1 MPSDLRSSPAAALL
15 EPLAPG
21 TTVGSF
27 VLHEV
32 SSRDEFS
39 LRYRATASASAA
51 EVTIEEFAPAAISLR
66 RDDGTLWPR
75 SPAQAALWTEGRR
88 AFVQEAERFALVGHS
103 SLQALGPVWN
113 TPASAYRIRAWVG
126 GPTLAAAR
134 GAMAGPPTEDWLRRL
149 LAPMLDALHALHQA
163 GGLHGHVQPHG
174 VRLRAEATPV
184 LTDPAAVRLAIGD
197 RMPHLPPWPFPAFV
211 ASELRSPEP
220 GLSAGPWSDLYAVA
234 ALARFCIT
242 GSMDGEADRAWT
254 RIPAAGSA
262 AFVAVIER
270 ALADD
275 PRERPQSV
283 VEFRRDLEAA
293 VARQPLRGAPASSE
307 MPAAPRPVTLTGEV
321 DDEPQLPVWPRNG
334 PGDGATAGL
343 RSDTRGFGL
352 EPTLDEV
359 VGAGMR
365 APIVARMAP
374 RSSAMPGSARPQQTR
389 RWPAAVAG
397 AVVGAALTL
406 AATQGSHLMD
416 TAPLALSWISGL
428 TARGDADRP
437 PKDATVVTT
446 PAAAPPAAPAAPPAA
461 PAAVATASSDA
472 ASLAPLSVPAVQ
484 AAREPVAA
492 PVPQPAA
499 APSPPPRAIPPS
511 RVASLPPTPS
521 AACAPRTAFALYRCM
536 KQQCESTRYFA
547 HPQCVRLRATDELP

>member
-1 MPSDLRSSPAAALL
+1 MPSDLLSSPAAALL
-15 EPLAPG
+15 QPLAPG

-66 RDDGTLWPR
+66 RDDETLWPR
-75 SPAQAALWTEGRR
+75 SPAQAALWAEGRR
-88 AFVQEAERFALVGHS
+88 AFVQEAERFALVGHA

-113 TPASAYRIRAWVG
+113 TPASAYRISAWVG

-134 GAMAGPPTEDWLRRL
+134 GAMAEPPTEDWLRRL

-163 GGLHGHVQPHG
+163 GGLHGHVQPHN
-174 VRLRAEATPV
+174 VRLRAEAAPV

-211 ASELRSPEP
+211 ASELLSPEP
-220 GLSAGPWSDLYAVA
+220 GLAAGPWSDIYAVA

-254 RIPAAGSA
+254 RNPVAGSA

-275 PRERPQSV
+275 PRERPQSIA
-283 VEFRRDLEAA
+283 EFRRELEAA
-293 VARQPLRGAPASSE
+293 VARQSLRSAPAPAGL
-307 MPAAPRPVTLTGEV
+307 PAAPRPVVTLAGDV
-321 DDEPQLPVWPRNG
+321 GDEPQVPLWPRHG
-334 PGDGATAGL
+334 LHDGATSGL

-365 APIVARMAP
+365 MPIVARMAP
-374 RSSAMPGSARPQQTR
+374 RSSAVPAMARARQVR
-389 RWPAAVAG
+389 RWPAALAG
-397 AVVGAALTL
+397 AVVGGVLTL
-406 AATQGSHLMD
+406 VATQGSQLVD
-416 TAPLALSWISGL
+416 TAPQTLSWLSTL
-428 TARGDADRP
+428 VAQADTPMRPAETA
-437 PKDATVVTT
+437 
-446 PAAAPPAAPAAPPAA
+446 AAPAAIAAPSVVPAPAVSLDAAAVTPVPVPVPAAQAVLEPRPPA
-461 PAAVATASSDA
+461 PAAIPKPPS
-472 ASLAPLSVPAVQ
+472 
-484 AAREPVAA
+484 RET
-492 PVPQPAA
+492 
-499 APSPPPRAIPPS
+499 PPS
-511 RVASLPPTPS
+511 RVASLPPSPS

-536 KQQCESTRYFA
+536 KQQCESTRHYA

>member
-1 MPSDLRSSPAAALL
+1 MTPDFRSSPAVASL

-27 VLHEV
+27 VLQEL
-32 SSRDEFS
+32 SSRDDFS

-66 RDDGTLWPR
+66 REDGTLWPR

-88 AFVQEAERFALVGHS
+88 AFVQEAERFVRVGHP

-134 GAMAGPPTEDWLRRL
+134 GAMPEPPAEDWLRRL

-163 GGLHGHVQPHG
+163 GGLHGNVQPHS
-174 VRLRAEATPV
+174 VRLRAEATAV

-211 ASELRSPEP
+211 ASELLAPEP
-220 GLSAGPWSDLYAVA
+220 GLAAGPWSDIYAVA
-234 ALARFCIT
+234 ALARFCIS
-242 GSMDGEADRAWT
+242 GSMDGVADRAWM
-254 RIPAAGSA
+254 RVPAAGSA

-283 VEFRRDLEAA
+283 VEFRRELESA
-293 VARQPLRGAPASSE
+293 VARPPPRGAPASSDL
-307 MPAAPRPVTLTGEV
+307 PAAPPRPVTLTGEV
-321 DDEPQLPVWPRNG
+321 GDEPQVPLWPRSG
-334 PGDGATAGL
+334 LGEDARSAL
-343 RSDTRGFGL
+343 RSDTRGFGV

-359 VGAGMR
+359 VSAGMR
-365 APIVARMAP
+365 TPIVARMAP
-374 RSSAMPGSARPQQTR
+374 RASAMPALVRPQKAR

-397 AVVGAALTL
+397 ALVGSALTL
-406 AATQGSHLMD
+406 AVTQGSHLMD
-416 TAPLALSWISGL
+416 TAPSALSWVSEFV
-428 TARGDADRP
+428 ARTDEDRQPSTPEVVAAPVAAP
-437 PKDATVVTT
+437 PL
-446 PAAAPPAAPAAPPAA
+446 APPAAASAA
-461 PAAVATASSDA
+461 ATDASDA
-472 ASLAPLSVPAVQ
+472 ASVAPVSALAVQ
-484 AAREPVAA
+484 AASEPDALPETKAA
-492 PVPQPAA
+492 VL
-499 APSPPPRAIPPS
+499 PSPPPLATPPS
-511 RVASLPPTPS
+511 RVASLPSSPS
-521 AACAPRTAFALYRCM
+521 AACAPRTAFSLYRCM
-536 KQQCESTRYFA
+536 KLQCESARYYP

>member
-1 MPSDLRSSPAAALL
+1 MPSDLLSSPAAALL
-15 EPLAPG
+15 LPLAPG

-51 EVTIEEFAPAAISLR
+51 EVTIEEYAPAAISLR

-75 SPAQAALWTEGRR
+75 SPAQTALWSEGRR
-88 AFVQEAERFALVGHS
+88 AFVQEAERFALVGHA

-126 GPTLAAAR
+126 GPTLAAAL
-134 GAMAGPPTEDWLRRL
+134 GAMAEPPTEDWLRRL

-163 GGLHGHVQPHG
+163 GGLHGHVQPHN
-174 VRLRAEATPV
+174 VRLRAEAAPV

-211 ASELRSPEP
+211 ASELLSPEP
-220 GLSAGPWSDLYAVA
+220 GLAAGPWSDIYAVA

-254 RIPAAGSA
+254 RIPVAGSA

-283 VEFRRDLEAA
+283 AEFRRELEAA
-293 VARQPLRGAPASSE
+293 IARQPVRGAPVPVDL
-307 MPAAPRPVTLTGEV
+307 PAAPRPVTLTGEV
-321 DDEPQLPVWPRNG
+321 GDEPQVPFWPR
-334 PGDGATAGL
+334 DGVAESATSGL
-343 RSDTRGFGL
+343 RSDTRGFGM

-359 VGAGMR
+359 VSAGMR
-365 APIVARMAP
+365 TPIVARMAP
-374 RSSAMPGSARPQQTR
+374 RSGAVPGFARARQVR
-389 RWPAAVAG
+389 RWPAALAG
-397 AVVGAALTL
+397 AVVGVVLTL
-406 AATQGSHLMD
+406 AVTQGSRLAD
-416 TAPLALSWISGL
+416 TAPQTLSWLSTL
-428 TARGDADRP
+428 MAQADTAMRP
-437 PKDATVVTT
+437 AEI
-446 PAAAPPAAPAAPPAA
+446 AAAPAPIAAPSIAPSAAAPA
-461 PAAVATASSDA
+461 VSLDA
-472 ASLAPLSVPAVQ
+472 AAITPVPAPVPAVQ
-484 AAREPVAA
+484 AVLEPRPPA
-492 PVPQPAA
+492 PAPAPAA
-499 APSPPPRAIPPS
+499 TPKPPSRETPPS
-511 RVASLPPTPS
+511 RVASLPSSPS

-536 KQQCESTRYFA
+536 KQQCESTRHYA